1 MKLVSIIM
9 TCHNGERYLVD
20 SINSIINQT
29 YENWEII
36 FIDNFSSD
44 KSKKIVN
51 SFKDKRIK
59 YHKTDKLLN
68 LGNVRTMALSLSKGE
83 FISFLDVD
91 DLWLEKKLELQIK
104 KFLFNEKIDVVYT
117 NYYKMTENNYSKINK
132 KLYSGYCKKEVIQS
146 YLKGKPLTA
155 WLTLMIKKSSLK
167 KLDYYFDGK
176 LHITSDFD
184 LIIRLSEFSYFE
196 YLDDY
201 LCKYRIH
208 EDNESKNKKSEISE
222 LAYIINKFNKNNE
235 LSKILSTNYF
245 AQKIKLKNFLYNINL
260 LN

>member
-1 MKLVSIIM
+1 M

-68 LGNVRTMALSLSKGE
+68 LGNENYGFKFVKRWV
-83 FISFLDVD
+83 IFLDVD
-91 DLWLEKKLELQIK
+91 DLWLEKARVTNQ

-155 WLTLMIKKSSLK
+155 WLTLMIKN
-167 KLDYYFDGK
+167 
-176 LHITSDFD
+176 H
-184 LIIRLSEFSYFE
+184 
-196 YLDDY
+196 
-201 LCKYRIH
+201 H
-208 EDNESKNKKSEISE
+208 
-222 LAYIINKFNKNNE
+222 
-235 LSKILSTNYF
+235 
-245 AQKIKLKNFLYNINL
+245 
-260 LN
+260 

>member
-68 LGNVRTMALSLSKGE
+68 LGNENYGFKSSKGE

-91 DLWLEKKLELQIK
+91 DLWLEK
-104 KFLFNEKIDVVYT
+104 
-117 NYYKMTENNYSKINK
+117 S
-132 KLYSGYCKKEVIQS
+132 
-146 YLKGKPLTA
+146 
-155 WLTLMIKKSSLK
+155 
-167 KLDYYFDGK
+167 
-176 LHITSDFD
+176 
-184 LIIRLSEFSYFE
+184 
-196 YLDDY
+196 
-201 LCKYRIH
+201 
-208 EDNESKNKKSEISE
+208 
-222 LAYIINKFNKNNE
+222 
-235 LSKILSTNYF
+235 
-245 AQKIKLKNFLYNINL
+245 
-260 LN
+260 